1 MKSRNCQRLKR
12 KNNFC
17 AERRPPSR
25 PSLAVRGG
33 AVVTTQNAVS
43 HYFPAKNGT
52 TFGRLRETLRQSSS
66 AIEGGEEEM
75 IAEAPVRAI
84 ARIQICDVLPVKLNS
99 FETHRVRNIVKSAL
113 QCRFACRRAY

>member
-1 MKSRNCQRLKR
+1 MR
-12 KNNFC
+12 
-17 AERRPPSR
+17 
-25 PSLAVRGG
+25 
-33 AVVTTQNAVS
+33 VS

-84 ARIQICDVLPVKLNS
+84 ARIQICDDVLPVKLKS
-99 FETHRVRNIVKSAL
+99 SKHIEFRNIVKSAL
-113 QCRFACRRAY
+113 QFSW